1 MSVIALVPMKG
12 HSERVPDKNMK
23 PFCGA
28 PLYHYIVGTLQQCP
42 SVEIIRINTDS
53 ERIAEDATKHF
64 SKVEIVMRPEALRG
78 DFVSMN
84 EIIRHDMALSPE
96 GSLFL
101 QTHSTNPL
109 LKTDTI
115 QRAIEAYQLGL
126 QQGYDSLFGVTRFQS
141 RFYWANGEAV
151 NHNPAELLRTQ
162 DLPPI
167 YEENSNIYLFT
178 QASFEANDMKRIGKR
193 PMMFEIN
200 KLEATDIDEKED
212 FLLAETLYPLLK

>member
-1 MSVIALVPMKG
+1 MKG